1 MHVRCT
7 CTLASVYEV
16 TCRVGGR
23 KKCDEEAKRE
33 EEAKD
38 CDRHE
43 KTMKI
48 RKTKRYNIIEVQVV
62 LSLRK

>member
-1 MHVRCT
+1 M
-7 CTLASVYEV
+7 E
-16 TCRVGGR
+16 
-23 KKCDEEAKRE
+23 KCDEEAKRE